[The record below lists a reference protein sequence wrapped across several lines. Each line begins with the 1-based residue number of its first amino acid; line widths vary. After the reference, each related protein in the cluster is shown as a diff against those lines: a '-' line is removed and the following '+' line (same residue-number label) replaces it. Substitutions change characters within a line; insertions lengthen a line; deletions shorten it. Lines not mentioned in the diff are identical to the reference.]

1 MEVIG
6 NRNNKQVK
14 GIEHVSE
21 QHSNNS
27 LALRQPENITASLI
41 FVTYVA
47 SYDKINK
54 ETFEEVSIE
63 DENREWHKA
72 GIELKSRLEELRNS
86 AEGYGYNF
94 SDCQVSLAEYA
105 EPELDEKNIISIKSL
120 VLRIFHSEKFYCST
134 LEEARE
140 ALLEYCRT
148 NRIPSPNEII
158 CVVNGYYIKWNFV
171 NGFKGNEIKLWK
183 FLQKKL
189 HESFAKINP
198 DASECLNAT
207 AMIPVPGFINSNY
220 VTPFDLCDRTTL
232 VYSDD
237 ENYLSPSE
245 FASKLSLSAS
255 EITEYRKINGEHR
268 NSHRSRKKA
277 NKQPV
282 ELSVEPD
289 VMESTKTCA
298 EAITASLRDENCTGE
313 EYRYYQYRTT
323 ETKKK
328 TYKWLAINGVE
339 TLPRFDRESDSWI
352 SAATYYSR
360 FRRKG
365 NIASI
370 NCNFLIINWKKSVL
384 EYMPTPEQGK
394 ELVLSRCR
402 ELGLPEPEI
411 VSTPDGLEVKWYW
424 NDKMTKI
431 LYEHD
436 PYHARF
442 NNDWEAIQ
450 KKLYEKFW
458 YLGADPKKL
467 CVTVMFR
474 VPGSKDTRKTL
485 KKSADRIIRKIHQ
498 GEIAESY
505 RTIQRA
511 LGIKETYSDEQP
523 EVFDEVAKQKWERFS
538 VDNPELAKD
547 WEADVL
553 RIHPSSQ
560 NWVCFGFIGENKKW
574 NNRWTQACELRKY
587 LLKLIYRP
595 EFSTCDFYVSQ
606 GEFFSRNDRT
616 VKNLASINAN
626 FVDLDYKILVGY
638 RPEITENPSPKEWET
653 LIKAHCE
660 KFGIPLP
667 NDVVFT
673 GGGVHLKWI
682 YDEPISRS
690 ELELW
695 QYAQSLLLSQF
706 KTLGADPASSDAAR
720 VLRLV
725 GSENHKDSPIIHER
739 IVHVIDREFFSAI
752 KITLSGL
759 VEGLEK
765 SQPENPEEFNAIK
778 TERQSILAQL
788 SAKEENILRP
798 EAEVINVNRD
808 SEEYKIADNYYW
820 LESTLRHHKLHATYL
835 EVEVSGAKK
844 WVETYHLHNALRML
858 FGTPDVKLSLSEL
871 KGQERVEQREAIEW
885 IPCNYV
891 MLSRCPGVT
900 FEEQKRNIFNRCHEY
915 RDVGFPEPNQ
925 IIRIGGKLLV
935 EWTYQSVLTGLALS
949 RWQDTQEFICR
960 HFEDW
965 GAMDDREYLKATALL
980 PVPGFEYDGE
990 MARLEYSELTKR
1002 YTFNR
1007 LAKAVLHF
1015 SQKEVE
1021 EYRKR
1026 KAEEKAK
1033 REQARCK
1040 PTGKIAL
1047 SEEVSARI
1055 LNAPNDNYSGSNS
1068 GYSSVS
1074 EAKASK
1080 YKNMNFQMMAGMR
1093 YTDIVRWLDLQRGY
1107 DGEIPQNVRELCV
1120 FWALVFAK
1128 QAGLIKTWAE
1138 FEAKAQELIDF
1149 CGYEFSKECT
1159 VKTVKS
1165 AYTKEYH
1172 ATTNYLIRI
1181 LQITPEAQKQMKV
1194 LCVGVRATAQK
1205 RQPREEWL
1213 AEHSQEREKPW
1224 EALGVSRATYFNWKK
1239 AGTLPSQFEEQALE
1253 ESQKQLDWCV
1263 YIMSAK
1269 ILSFVISRYVSL
1281 IRCYWW
1287 LYRYCAFLS
1296 VWFLFLGSTSIFTDC
1311 LLRLILRL
1319 YSSRYSGHL
1328 KFLKRRRGKRK
1339 KRRKKCI

>member
-1 MEVIG
+1 M
-6 NRNNKQVK
+6 
-14 GIEHVSE
+14 
-21 QHSNNS
+21 
-27 LALRQPENITASLI
+27 
-41 FVTYVA
+41 
-47 SYDKINK
+47 
-54 ETFEEVSIE
+54 
-63 DENREWHKA
+63 
-72 GIELKSRLEELRNS
+72 
-86 AEGYGYNF
+86 
-94 SDCQVSLAEYA
+94 
-105 EPELDEKNIISIKSL
+105 
-120 VLRIFHSEKFYCST
+120 
-134 LEEARE
+134 
-140 ALLEYCRT
+140 
-148 NRIPSPNEII
+148 
-158 CVVNGYYIKWNFV
+158 
-171 NGFKGNEIKLWK
+171 
-183 FLQKKL
+183 
-189 HESFAKINP
+189 
-198 DASECLNAT
+198 
-207 AMIPVPGFINSNY
+207 
-220 VTPFDLCDRTTL
+220 
-232 VYSDD
+232 YSDD
-237 ENYLSPSE
+237 KNYLSPSE
-245 FASKLSLSAS
+245 FASTLSLSGS
-255 EITEYRKINGEHR
+255 EITEYRKIKGEHG

-289 VMESTKTCA
+289 VTESANTCV

-339 TLPRFDRESDSWI
+339 TLPHFDGESDSWI

-370 NCNFLIINWKKSVL
+370 NCNFLVINWKKSEL
-384 EYMPTPEQGK
+384 DYTPTPEQGK
-394 ELVLSRCR
+394 KLVLSRCR

-511 LGIKETYSDEQP
+511 LGIKETYSDGQP

-560 NWVCFGFIGENKKW
+560 NWVCFGFIDENHKW
-574 NNRWTQACELRKY
+574 NNRWTQACDLRKY

-595 EFSTCDFYVSQ
+595 EFALCDFYVSQ
-606 GEFFSRNDRT
+606 GEFFSRNNRKVD
-616 VKNLASINAN
+616 NLASINAN

-638 RPEITENPSPKEWET
+638 RPEIRENPSPAEWET

-682 YDEPISRS
+682 YDEPVSRL
-690 ELELW
+690 ELQLW

-725 GSENHKDSPIIHER
+725 GSENHKDSPIIRER
-739 IVHVIDREFFSAI
+739 TLYVIDREFFSAI
-752 KITLSGL
+752 KISLNGL
-759 VEGLEK
+759 VEDLEK
-765 SQPENPEEFNAIK
+765 SQPENPEEFNAAKAEWQK
-778 TERQSILAQL
+778 TLAQL
-788 SAKEENILRP
+788 SVQEANILRP
-798 EAEVINVNRD
+798 EAEVKNVNRD
-808 SEEYKIADNYYW
+808 SEEYRIADNYYW

-835 EVEVSGAKK
+835 EAEISGVTKYI
-844 WVETYHLHNALRML
+844 ETYHLHNALRQL
-858 FGTPDVKLSLSEL
+858 FGTPNVRLSLSEL

-891 MLSRCPGVT
+891 MLSRCPGAT

-990 MARLEYSELTKR
+990 IARLEYSELTKR

-1026 KAEEKAK
+1026 KAEEKAE
-1033 REQARCK
+1033 RERARGK
-1040 PTGKIAL
+1040 VTGKITL
-1047 SEEVSARI
+1047 SEEVSARL
-1055 LNAPNDNYSGSNS
+1055 LNAPNDNYSDSDNDNYSDTDSGDSGS
-1068 GYSSVS
+1068 SSVS
-1074 EAKASK
+1074 EVKASK
-1080 YKNMNFQMMAGMR
+1080 YKKMNFQMMAEMR
-1093 YTDIVRWLDLQRGY
+1093 YMDIIHWLDLQRGY
-1107 DGEIPQNVRELCV
+1107 DGEVPQNVRELCV

-1128 QAGLIKTWAE
+1128 QAGLIKTWIE
-1138 FEAKAQELIDF
+1138 FEEKAEELILF
-1149 CGYEFSKECT
+1149 CGYQFSKECT
-1159 VKTVKS
+1159 VKTLKS

-1172 ATTNYLIRI
+1172 ATTNYLIQV

-1194 LCVGVRATAQK
+1194 LCVGVRATAKK
-1205 RQPREEWL
+1205 RQPRAEWL

-1224 EALGVSRATYFNWKK
+1224 EALGISRATYFNWKR
-1239 AGTLPSQFEEQALE
+1239 AGKLPSQDEEQAFEDFLN
-1253 ESQKQLDWCV
+1253 QLDWCV
-1263 YIMSAK
+1263 YIMSAH
-1269 ILSFVISRYVSL
+1269 ILKMLTRL
-1281 IRCYWW
+1281 IRQVIQCHWW
-1287 LYRYCAFLS
+1287 IYPYCAFLS
-1296 VWFLFLGSTSIFTDC
+1296 GWLLFLASTSIFTTCC
-1311 LLRLILRL
+1311 LLLLILRL
-1319 YSSRYSGHL
+1319 HSSCYSGHL
-1328 KFLKRRRGKRK
+1328 KFLKCRRGKRK
-1339 KRRKKCI
+1339 KKRKKRT